1 MKKYLVIGN
10 PIEHSFSP
18 KLHNFWIKNNN
29 INATYE
35 KKKLDNNELE
45 KLFLEIREE
54 KIAGINITVPFK
66 KSVIPFID
74 LLSDE
79 ANQTQSVNT
88 VYLKNNKIIGH
99 NTDIDGFKLGI
110 KNSNFKV
117 EGKKIFILGAG
128 GVVPSIISALKKMN
142 VSQIILSNRT
152 KEKAE
157 NLKGLFEDLKIV
169 DWGEVPTFDMIIN
182 ATSLG
187 LNINDKI
194 NLDFSKIEKGKFF
207 YDVIYNPSLTSFLK
221 QGKRLGHKIENGKK
235 MFIYQAY
242 LAFKIWHGIYPSV
255 NDEIINLLE
264 K

>member
-29 INATYE
+29 INAIYE

-88 VYLKNNKIIGH
+88 VYLENNKIIGH

-110 KNSNFKV
+110 KNLNFEV

-157 NLKGLFEDLKIV
+157 NLKVLFKDLKIV
-169 DWGEVPTFDMIIN
+169 NWGEVPTFDMIIN

-194 NLDFSKIEKGKFF
+194 NLDFSKIKKGKFF
-207 YDVIYNPSLTSFLK
+207 YDVIYNPSLTSFLE
-221 QGKRLGHKIENGKK
+221 QGKRLGHKIENGKM

-242 LAFKIWHGIYPSV
+242 LAFKIWHGIYPNI
-255 NDEIINLLE
+255 NDEIIDLLE

>member
-88 VYLKNNKIIGH
+88 VYLENNKIIGH

-110 KNSNFKV
+110 KNSNFEV

-128 GVVPSIISALKKMN
+128 GVVPSIISALKKKLN
-142 VSQIILSNRT
+142 WDYKLHHKKT
-152 KEKAE
+152 C
-157 NLKGLFEDLKIV
+157 LFR
-169 DWGEVPTFDMIIN
+169 
-182 ATSLG
+182 
-187 LNINDKI
+187 
-194 NLDFSKIEKGKFF
+194 FSK
-207 YDVIYNPSLTSFLK
+207 
-221 QGKRLGHKIENGKK
+221 
-235 MFIYQAY
+235 
-242 LAFKIWHGIYPSV
+242 
-255 NDEIINLLE
+255 NLN
-264 K
+264 

>member
-29 INATYE
+29 INAIYE
-35 KKKLDNNELE
+35 KKQLDNSELE
-45 KLFLEIREE
+45 KLFSEIKEK

-88 VYLKNNKIIGH
+88 VYLENNKIIGH

-110 KNSNFKV
+110 KNSNFAV
-117 EGKKIFILGAG
+117 GGKKIFILGAG

-207 YDVIYNPSLTSFLK
+207 YDVIYNPSLTSFLE
-221 QGKRLGHKIENGKK
+221 QGKRLGHKIENGKM

-242 LAFKIWHGIYPSV
+242 LAFKIWHGIYPTI

>member
-18 KLHNFWIKNNN
+18 KLHNFWIKSNN
-29 INATYE
+29 INAIYE
-35 KKKLDNNELE
+35 KKKLDNNELK

-88 VYLKNNKIIGH
+88 VYLENNKIIGH

-110 KNSNFKV
+110 KNSNFEV

-128 GVVPSIISALKKMN
+128 GVVPSIVFALKKMN
-142 VSQIILSNRT
+142 ASQIILSNRT

-157 NLKGLFEDLKIV
+157 NLKGLFEGLKIV
-169 DWGEVPTFDMIIN
+169 NWGEIPTFDMIIN

-194 NLDFSKIEKGKFF
+194 NLDFSKIDKGKFF
-207 YDVIYNPSLTSFLK
+207 YDVIYNPSSTSFLE
-221 QGKRLGHKIENGKK
+221 QGKKLGHKIENGKM

-242 LAFKIWHGIYPSV
+242 LAFKIWHGIYPNI
-255 NDEIINLLE
+255 NDEIIDLLE

>member
-35 KKKLDNNELE
+35 KIKLDNNELE

-88 VYLKNNKIIGH
+88 VYLENNKIIGH

-110 KNSNFKV
+110 KNLNFEV

-157 NLKGLFEDLKIV
+157 NLKELFEDLKIV

-207 YDVIYNPSLTSFLK
+207 YDVIYNPSLTSFLE
-221 QGKRLGHKIENGKK
+221 QGKRLGHKIENGKM

-242 LAFKIWHGIYPSV
+242 LAFKIWHGIYPII

>member
-29 INATYE
+29 INAIYE

-88 VYLKNNKIIGH
+88 VYLENNKIIGH

-110 KNSNFKV
+110 KNSNFEV

-207 YDVIYNPSLTSFLK
+207 YDVIYNPSLTSFLE
-221 QGKRLGHKIENGKK
+221 QGKRLGHKIENGKM

-242 LAFKIWHGIYPSV
+242 LAFKIWHGIYPKI

>member
-29 INATYE
+29 IDAIYE

-79 ANQTQSVNT
+79 ANKTQSVNT
-88 VYLKNNKIIGH
+88 VYLENNKIIGH

-110 KNSNFKV
+110 KNSTFEV

-128 GVVPSIISALKKMN
+128 GVVPSIIFALKKMN
-142 VSQIILSNRT
+142 ASQIILSNRT

-207 YDVIYNPSLTSFLK
+207 YDVTYNPSLTSFLE
-221 QGKRLGHKIENGKK
+221 QGKKLGHGIENGKM

-242 LAFKIWHGIYPSV
+242 LAFKIWHGIYPNI